1 MAANRAESPDDLYE
15 SHPSLS
21 ASLEDFENNDQPSP
35 VFQLP
40 SHHSGFKSEES
51 EADAASNSEGP
62 WSPPGWKRS
71 DAGSGWYRHQPY
83 LQGGPNPRFSVS
95 ASRSREASPQYE
107 SATEDKED
115 ITIPA
120 NIPLPRGSLSP
131 VKERSPSLPPRETGE
146 QKFGETFEGL
156 KEETTI
162 PENQSNYIRFAVR
175 AEVQQRTDSFEL
187 AISSLR
193 KLLDNMAQARVSFS
207 VLITTIVSGIFLVSL
222 GRFLFQ
228 PPLPRPMPDLVKVAS
243 LASSFEPLLIYSE
256 NGMQQINNIQQ
267 TSVAL
272 WDLGETVRVANL
284 TSAPSMSRELDG
296 LSESLNKLVTEL
308 TRFFANVDG
317 DIDAILIVMDWA
329 HRELAA
335 LPSEPANS
343 FSAVSVNAQNLFARI
358 GILEDRAGNPTAV
371 GNIVTDLFGRTHA
384 QETRFTLQRT
394 FVEFVGVL
402 ELSVDSELSYSNNL
416 FSLFTTIDTHFDN
429 IQRTTAR
436 ASDDEARSESEFFS
450 SLWSR
455 VLGPNAARVRKYE
468 KNRVILHNVRAKT
481 VLNKNMLVEHNHR
494 LMALKQNLEAL
505 RRVLFSPLVQGGHG
519 STASVEEQ
527 IMRLDGTYQHLKQVR
542 EDQKKRVF
550 EGLFGPRAWNRIEKQ
565 PAIDG

>member
-1 MAANRAESPDDLYE
+1 
-15 SHPSLS
+15 
-21 ASLEDFENNDQPSP
+21 
-35 VFQLP
+35 
-40 SHHSGFKSEES
+40 
-51 EADAASNSEGP
+51 
-62 WSPPGWKRS
+62 
-71 DAGSGWYRHQPY
+71 
-83 LQGGPNPRFSVS
+83 
-95 ASRSREASPQYE
+95 
-107 SATEDKED
+107 
-115 ITIPA
+115 
-120 NIPLPRGSLSP
+120 
-131 VKERSPSLPPRETGE
+131 
-146 QKFGETFEGL
+146 
-156 KEETTI
+156 
-162 PENQSNYIRFAVR
+162 
-175 AEVQQRTDSFEL
+175 
-187 AISSLR
+187 
-193 KLLDNMAQARVSFS
+193 MAQARVPFS
-207 VLITTIVSGIFLVSL
+207 VLLTTIVSGIFLMSL

-228 PPLPRPMPDLVKVAS
+228 PPAPRPMPDLVKVAG

-272 WDLGETVRVANL
+272 WDLGETVRAANM
-284 TSAPSMSRELDG
+284 TSAPLMSQELDG

-308 TRFFANVDG
+308 TKFFANVDG

-343 FSAVSVNAQNLFARI
+343 LSAVFVNAQNFFARI
-358 GILEDRAGNPTAV
+358 GILEDRAGSPTAF
-371 GNIVTDLFGRTHA
+371 GNLVTELFGRTHA
-384 QETRFTLQRT
+384 QQTRVTLQRT
-394 FVEFVGVL
+394 FVEFIGVL

-416 FSLFTTIDTHFDN
+416 FSLFNTIDTHFDN
-429 IQRTTAR
+429 IQRSTAR

-505 RRVLFSPLVQGGHG
+505 RRVLFSPLVQGGQG

-550 EGLFGPRAWNRIEKQ
+550 EGLFGPRLWNHYGPLLGEKNKAWVEKQ
-565 PAIDG
+565 PSIDG